1 MYPTKRVQ
9 RSYLPMLWKKLALFG
24 FKSDEQTLTS
34 FVVEAFLFRW
44 TQNISR
50 DPCEEWTYFNMSCQ
64 WVTLQ
69 KLFSKIFVSRL
80 VIGKYQDF
88 VLGQTLKPPLSL
100 STWIW
105 RNTMSSAQKERQMS
119 YKSKQRHCLAPP
131 TTNHSGNLTSPLE
144 HLNVTLQNLIRHGSM
159 TGFSLSEG
167 LTPVLKAIG
176 LRIDW
181 V

>member
-100 STWIW
+100 SLPGSGEIQCLQRKKNVRWVTNQNKDTAWH
-105 RNTMSSAQKERQMS
+105 RQ
-119 YKSKQRHCLAPP
+119 PP
-131 TTNHSGNLTSPLE
+131 TTQGTWQA
-144 HLNVTLQNLIRHGSM
+144 HLNTWMWRCKILYVM
-159 TGFSLSEG
+159 
-167 LTPVLKAIG
+167 VLWLVSALARAW
-176 LRIDW
+176 LRS
-181 V
+181 